1 MNMTR
6 IVITAILILGAV
18 NMSAYAATSTDR
30 PVKMI
35 FDTDM
40 GNDID
45 DALALAMIHALADR
59 GEVELLAVVLSKDN
73 PWAAV
78 YVDVINH
85 LYGRPDIP
93 VGTVRNGKTPE
104 DGNYVRKVA
113 ERKVGAKFVYP
124 RKLKSGADAP
134 EAVGLLRK
142 TLAAQ
147 PDGSVVLVSVG
158 FLTNYARLLDSKPD
172 AYSPLEGMELV
183 KRKVREYVMMAG
195 AFGPNPDGEY
205 NVVVDAD
212 ASRTVFSRWP
222 TPIVASGFEIGA
234 AILYP
239 AESIDKDYGW
249 AKDHPVAEAYRAYM
263 EFPYDRPTWDL
274 TAVLYAVRPDRGY
287 FGLSPNGAISMD
299 DKNVTR
305 FEADRSGRHRFLTVT
320 PEQITRVRE
329 ACVFLASAPPSNLA
343 DTR

>member
-1 MNMTR
+1 MNMSR
-6 IVITAILILGAV
+6 MVIAAILILGAA
-18 NMSAYAATSTDR
+18 NMGAFADASAER

-45 DALALAMIHALADR
+45 DALALAMIHTLSDR
-59 GEVELLAVVLSKDN
+59 GEVELLAVTVCKDN
-73 PWAAV
+73 PWAGV
-78 YVDVINH
+78 YVDVVNRF
-85 LYGRPDIP
+85 YGRPATP

-104 DGNYVRKVA
+104 DGNYVRTVA
-113 ERKVGAKFVYP
+113 ERKVGGKSAYP
-124 RKLKSGADAP
+124 RKLKSGADAH

-158 FLTNYARLLDSKPD
+158 FMTNFARLLDSKPD
-172 AYSPLEGMELV
+172 DASPLDGMELV

-195 AFGPNPDGEY
+195 AFGPNPGGEY
-205 NVVVDAD
+205 NVVEDAE
-212 ASRTVFSRWP
+212 AARRVFERWP

-239 AESIDKDYGW
+239 AESIEKDYGW
-249 AKDHPVAEAYRAYM
+249 VKDHPVAEAYSAYM
-263 EFPYDRPTWDL
+263 KMPYDRPTWDL

-299 DKNVTR
+299 DKNITR
-305 FEADRSGRHRFLTVT
+305 FVADKSGRHRFLTVT

-329 ACVFLASAPPSNLA
+329 ACVFLASTPPI
-343 DTR
+343 RGR